1 MELDIECFNDK
12 IVIRNTRDF
21 NIKQIFES
29 GQCFRWKKEKENS
42 YIGVAFGKVIE
53 VCQDGNTI
61 TIYNTNEEDFKNI
74 WFKYFDLDRDYSCI
88 KNKLSKDN
96 LLKTAVEYGYG
107 IRLLNQ
113 EPFEIVISFIISARN
128 SIPVISKTIDNIS
141 EKYGKK
147 LEYKGKV
154 YYAFP
159 TIEELSKAT
168 LEEIQSIGGSF
179 RSKYIVDTTNKIYR
193 CNLAKAGKLDEPKE
207 AINELLEKY
216 DLEKIKNMSDDEC
229 HKALQEFMGI
239 GAKVSD
245 CIMLFSMGKYSAFP
259 VDIWVKRAMMHFYG
273 AADASLNKI
282 RIFGRE
288 RFGEVSGFAQQYLFY
303 YARENGIK
311 L

>member
-1 MELDIECFNDK
+1 MELNIECFSDK
-12 IVIRNTRDF
+12 IIIKNTKDF

-29 GQCFRWKKEKENS
+29 GQCFRWKKESENS

-53 VCQDGNTI
+53 VYQEDDTI

-74 WFKYFDLDRDYSCI
+74 WFKYFDLERDYSI
-88 KNKLSKDN
+88 VKNELSKDD

-107 IRLLNQ
+107 IRLLKQ
-113 EPFEIVISFIISARN
+113 EPFEMVISFIISARN
-128 SIPVISKTIDNIS
+128 SIPVIAKTINNIS

-147 LEYKGKV
+147 LEYKGRV

-168 LEEIQSIGGSF
+168 LEEIQGIGGSF

-193 CNLAKAGKLDEPKE
+193 CNLAKVGKLDESKE
-207 AINELLEKY
+207 VIYELLEKY
-216 DLEKIKNMSDDEC
+216 DLEKIKNMSDDDC
-229 HKALQEFMGI
+229 HKALQEFSGI

-245 CIMLFSMGKYSAFP
+245 CIMLFSMDKYSAFP
-259 VDIWVKRAMMHFYG
+259 VDIWVKRAMIHFYG
-273 AADASLNKI
+273 ASDASLNKI

-288 RFGEVSGFAQQYLFY
+288 KFGHYAGFAQQYLFY
-303 YARENGIK
+303 YTRENGIK
-311 L
+311 F

>member
-61 TIYNTNEEDFKNI
+61 TVYNTNEEDFKNI
-74 WFKYFDLDRDYSCI
+74 WFKYFDLDRDYSSI

-288 RFGEVSGFAQQYLFY
+288 RFEEVSGFAQQYLFY

>member
-1 MELDIECFNDK
+1 MELDIESFNDK
-12 IVIRNTRDF
+12 IVIKNTKDF

-29 GQCFRWKKEKENS
+29 GQCFRWKKEKENC

-53 VCQDGNTI
+53 VCQEGNTI
-61 TIYNTNEEDFKNI
+61 SIYNTSEEDFKNI
-74 WFKYFDLDRDYSCI
+74 WFKYFDLERDYSAI
-88 KNKLSKDN
+88 KNQLSKDS

-113 EPFEIVISFIISARN
+113 DPFEIVISFIISARN

-159 TIEELSKAT
+159 TTEELSKAT

-207 AINELLEKY
+207 IVNELLEKY

-245 CIMLFSMGKYSAFP
+245 CIMLFSMEKYSAFP

-288 RFGEVSGFAQQYLFY
+288 RFGEISGFAQQYLFY
-303 YARENGIK
+303 YARENGLK
-311 L
+311 V